1 MLLGKELYSYKKPG
15 DLKHKEMKSLAG
27 VYLKEE
33 LSEEVMEDQRI
44 LYPFMLIF
52 PNKRRIYYLTSKTD
66 KDKWISAI
74 KKSIGY
80 SNILDYYE
88 LGESLGKGK
97 YGLVKKAIHKRT
109 QMECA
114 VKIVK
119 KKELSLKDLELLKR
133 EIEVLKVCQHPNIIK
148 FYDVFENQDYLYIVM
163 EILKGGDF
171 FQYL

>member
-1 MLLGKELYSYKKPG
+1 
-15 DLKHKEMKSLAG
+15 
-27 VYLKEE
+27 
-33 LSEEVMEDQRI
+33 
-44 LYPFMLIF
+44 MLIF
-52 PNKRRIYYLTSKTD
+52 PNKRRIYYLTNKEDKVKWTD
-66 KDKWISAI
+66 AI

-80 SNILDYYE
+80 SNVLDFYE

-97 YGLVKKAIHKRT
+97 YGLVKKAMHKRT
-109 QMECA
+109 HMECA
-114 VKIVK
+114 IKIVK